1 MAAREIIVAVTG
13 ASGAVYAGRLL
24 RALLQDGH
32 RVHLVLSQYG
42 RYLLIEELGYAP
54 DLESVVEF
62 LNRLYGDRV
71 RRGSLH
77 QYRVGDLAAPLASG
91 SARIH
96 GMAVVPCSMKTLA
109 GIAHG
114 LSTNLIERAADVTLK
129 ERRPLVLVPR
139 ETPLSLVHLRNLT
152 AVAEAGGT
160 LVPAMPAFYQR
171 PGSFDDLGDF
181 IAGRVLDVMG
191 IEHDLY
197 PRWQGPWREPQPP
210 AVTTPP

>member
-1 MAAREIIVAVTG
+1 MAARELIVAITG

-32 RVHLVLSQYG
+32 HVHLVMSQYG
-42 RYLLIEELGYAP
+42 RYLLTEELGYAP
-54 DLESVVEF
+54 DAESILDF
-62 LNRLYGDRV
+62 LNRLYGDGV
-71 RRGSLH
+71 RRGSLRQH
-77 QYRVGDLAAPLASG
+77 RIGDLASPLASG
-91 SARIH
+91 SGRVH

-139 ETPLSLVHLRNLT
+139 ETPLSLVHLRNLA

-171 PGSFDDLGDF
+171 PVSFDDLGDF

-191 IEHDLY
+191 IEHELY
-197 PRWQGPWREPQPP
+197 PRWEGPSREP
-210 AVTTPP
+210 